1 MSASLIERLSEEGH
15 KVTKVRRAIADL
27 FEMRHAPLT
36 AAEIG
41 KLLTSKGV
49 RANKTTVYRE
59 VEFFR
64 ERGLIETV
72 SFGDRN
78 LRYERKDDDHHHH
91 VVCVKC
97 RTVVDV
103 EMDNDLGVHEKAI
116 AKKTGFSILRHTLE
130 FFGLCRECH

>member
-1 MSASLIERLSEEGH
+1 MSASLIERLSQEGH
-15 KVTKVRRAIADL
+15 KVTKVRRALADL
-27 FEMRHAPLT
+27 FETRHAPLT

-41 KLLTSKGV
+41 KLLTAKGV
-49 RANKTTVYRE
+49 RADKTTVYRE

-64 ERGLIETV
+64 ERGLVETV

-97 RTVVDV
+97 GTVVDV
-103 EMDNDLGVHEKAI
+103 EMDADLDAREKTI
-116 AKKTGFSILRHTLE
+116 AKKTGFAILRHTLE
-130 FFGLCRECH
+130 FFGLCRKCR